1 MKSDSRFSQLA
12 WWCAE
17 LGLAVLVFAGLFQ
30 FPAPPSV
37 ELDPS
42 WLQVLAYAW
51 RENLQFGSDL
61 VFTYGPLGFLLN
73 PINTGDSFYAFLIA
87 RGLIIAAFT
96 IVILGLSRNF
106 RGIPRGLVLGFFVI
120 LLGPT
125 PEGLMMLM
133 LVLATF
139 AFARHLK
146 RLPAWTASP
155 LALFL
160 AFGSLEKFTQLMFSA
175 AAIGV
180 LSLHSLLL
188 RRKTTALT
196 LIATYALFLVALWG
210 GTGQPLLG
218 LPHYVSSSLQ
228 VSSAYNQSMALP
240 TAPFI
245 LALGLLAP
253 AGLLAFS
260 GVALRRWRQTPALA
274 ALACL
279 ALLGGFLHWK
289 HGFVR
294 ADSHTAV
301 HFIYQIFLAITL
313 PILAREL
320 WQQRRVFR
328 VATFATVGISV
339 IGLYVSV
346 PDTIVN
352 GLTRANNRIVLT
364 LGGLLDLP
372 RQRQTVDDY
381 YRHVATQVDLGQIR
395 ARIGDS
401 SVDILGYE
409 QGYAVLNGF
418 NYQPRPVF
426 QSYIATTAP
435 LARLNANA
443 FTASSG
449 PQFVLQKIQPIDG
462 RLSGLGDN
470 LAMLAVM
477 QHYRL
482 TDYLTRFLVW
492 ERRPGPDPVAPV
504 DKVLLQESTVTWDED
519 VAVPDSGSD
528 LVWCEI
534 DLPLSLPGRLR
545 NLAYK
550 NADLSIRTVDQT
562 GFAMSYRYLP
572 SAGSVGFLV
581 APHLVSTA
589 DLATYLSGGES
600 FQRLKSLALSVR
612 SGAAS
617 DFAAPFSVRFF
628 RLTGVRRD
636 AQISVPDNHEIFR
649 SFSQPPIRQEA
660 LFPIAV
666 LNENGA
672 DVLAAH
678 PPSQMDFRVPAR
690 AAALSVG
697 FGFLSAALPH
707 VSQSDGVDFVI
718 VAINAE
724 GQVVASVTHRLEP
737 ATNPHHREFQTTRLA
752 LPSDAVLVQLK
763 TLPGPA
769 NDLGFDWVYWRDFAF
784 EFGASA
790 QTSP

>member
-1 MKSDSRFSQLA
+1 MKPDTRSSKLA
-12 WWCAE
+12 WWCGE

-73 PINTGDSFYAFLIA
+73 PTNAGHSFYAFFIA

-96 IVILGLSRNF
+96 IVILSVSRNF
-106 RGIPRGLVLGFFVI
+106 RGIPRGLVLGFFII

-133 LVLATF
+133 LVLATL
-139 AFARHLK
+139 AFARHLE
-146 RLPAWTASP
+146 RLPAWAAAP

-180 LSLHSLLL
+180 LSLHALLL

-196 LIATYALFLVALWG
+196 LIATYALFLAALWV
-210 GTGQPLLG
+210 GTGQSLLG
-218 LPHYVSSSLQ
+218 LPHYASSSLK

-240 TAPFI
+240 TVPFV

-253 AGLLAFS
+253 AGLLVFS
-260 GVALRRWRQTPALA
+260 GLALQRWRQTPAFA

-313 PILAREL
+313 PLLAREL

-339 IGLYVSV
+339 IGLYASV
-346 PDTIVN
+346 PDAIVN
-352 GLTRANNRIVLT
+352 GVIRANNRIVLT

-372 RQRQTVDDY
+372 HQRQTVDDH

-395 ARIGDS
+395 ARIGES
-401 SVDILGYE
+401 SVDVLGYE

-435 LARLNANA
+435 LARLNADA
-443 FTASSG
+443 FTASTG

-492 ERRPGPDPVAPV
+492 ERRPEIVAPV

-528 LVWCEI
+528 PIWCEI
-534 DLPLSLPGRLR
+534 DLSLSLPGRLR
-545 NLAYK
+545 GLAYK
-550 NADLSIRTVDQT
+550 NAELSIRTLDQS

-589 DLATYLSGGES
+589 DLATYLSGEES

-612 SGAAS
+612 SGSAS
-617 DFAAPFSVRFF
+617 DFAAPFSIRFY

-636 AQISVPDNHEIFR
+636 AQISIPDNHEIFR
-649 SFSQPPIRQEA
+649 SFSQPPMRQEA

-678 PPSQMDFRVPAR
+678 PPSQMDFRVPDR
-690 AAALSVG
+690 ATALSVG

-707 VSQSDGVDFVI
+707 VSQSDGVDFVLI
-718 VAINAE
+718 AINAQ

-737 ATNPHHREFQTTRLA
+737 ATNPLHRELQTTRLA
-752 LPSDAVLVQLK
+752 LPPDAVLVQLK

-769 NDLGFDWVYWRDFAF
+769 NDLSFDWVYWRDFAF
-784 EFGASA
+784 EIGASA